1 MKKYNKKTN
10 FQKKRMPS
18 PSPAGRITWPMK
30 VAPRLP
36 CPPLSLR
43 VRRGFHRCPKWR
55 SPRHE
60 MRDQNGWE
68 LRWFWWIHMGQGRYI
83 NFNIL
88 RGFKGVGICNCADGL
103 EEIHESWIASCWV
116 LGCYHLS
123 FLVWDS
129 QIVIQALRAG
139 FGMTSCF
146 VLSPLFS
153 SAWQRFMA
161 KCGETSCYPRSQ
173 AVHQHCNPSS
183 LFQTQYSLLVF
194 GMSQADYIW
203 YAQGQQRQ
211 YAVNRRC
218 NLAIIFTR
226 FWHQA

>member
-1 MKKYNKKTN
+1 
-10 FQKKRMPS
+10 MPS

-68 LRWFWWIHMGQGRYI
+68 LRWFWWIHMGQGRCI
-83 NFNIL
+83 NFKIL
-88 RGFKGVGICNCADGL
+88 RGVKGVGICNCADGL

-116 LGCYHLS
+116 LACYHLS

-129 QIVIQALRAG
+129 QIVIQALGAG

-161 KCGETSCYPRSQ
+161 KCGETSCYPRSKLSINIAAQ
-173 AVHQHCNPSS
+173 AACFKRNILS
-183 LFQTQYSLLVF
+183 LCLEWAKQTIF
-194 GMSQADYIW
+194 GMLRD
-203 YAQGQQRQ
+203 
-211 YAVNRRC
+211 N
-218 NLAIIFTR
+218 NDNMP
-226 FWHQA
+226 

>member
-1 MKKYNKKTN
+1 M
-10 FQKKRMPS
+10 MPS

-68 LRWFWWIHMGQGRYI
+68 LRWFWWIQMGQGNSRKV
-83 NFNIL
+83 NFQIL

-103 EEIHESWIASCWV
+103 AEIHESWIASCWV

-129 QIVIQALRAG
+129 HTGWLWGPVLAWLLVLFCRHFLARLGSASWQSAVKHLATKEAKLSINIATQAACFKHHILSLCLEWAKQTI
-139 FGMTSCF
+139 FGM
-146 VLSPLFS
+146 LRDNKDNMP
-153 SAWQRFMA
+153 
-161 KCGETSCYPRSQ
+161 
-173 AVHQHCNPSS
+173 
-183 LFQTQYSLLVF
+183 
-194 GMSQADYIW
+194 
-203 YAQGQQRQ
+203 
-211 YAVNRRC
+211 
-218 NLAIIFTR
+218 
-226 FWHQA
+226 